1 MGCYICSECGDL
13 KDDDYNVCIEDPR
26 PTVENGLLCEDC
38 ACELEIDED
47 TADKFRA
54 FVDAHVSVQHIGDEE
69 EDPTPYCHVCG
80 VMEAKY
86 CTCLPYAKNH

>member
-13 KDDDYNVCIEDPR
+13 KDGDYNVCIEDPR
-26 PTVENGLLCEDC
+26 PTVDNGLLCEDC

-54 FVDAHVSVQHIGDEE
+54 FMATVEVEE
-69 EDPTPYCHVCG
+69 EDFDPTPYCHVCD
-80 VMEAKY
+80 VMKAKD